1 MKYDEFERIFNK
13 SIFEKSKPDLIKK
26 IATYPERYVGL
37 FRPTKPKSKII
48 QNLLQ
53 SHEIRFGDAFEILI
67 REYLKESGFSVLDNK
82 FSASDGERLE
92 VDQMFTD
99 RNAVFFVEQKIRD
112 DHDSTKKR
120 GQIENFERKTAAICQ
135 KYAGS
140 DIRGFFYF
148 IDASFMKNKRFYT
161 PEIEQLSRDYGVPLH
176 LSYGAEFFSHIGKP
190 DVWEEIL
197 SHLVEW
203 KSTIP
208 ELPEIN
214 FDKDPQAS
222 LDELKSL
229 QPVEYRKLLDNPDLD
244 DLLFVLFPECKT
256 PALLADH
263 FKERHESGNGAI
275 YGKLRDLCANTIHRL
290 KSRAA

>member
-1 MKYDEFERIFNK
+1 MEYDKFERIFNK

-53 SHEIRFGDAFEILI
+53 SHEIRFGDAFEVLI
-67 REYLKESGFSVLDNK
+67 REHLKESGFSVLDNK
-82 FSASDGERLE
+82 FSAADGERLE
-92 VDQMFTD
+92 VDHMFAD
-99 RNAVFFVEQKIRD
+99 RNTVFFVEQKIRD

-135 KYAGS
+135 KYAGA

-148 IDASFMKNKRFYT
+148 IDSSFMKNKRFYA
-161 PEIEQLSRDYGVPLH
+161 PEIERLSRDYGTPLH
-176 LSYGAEFFSHIGKP
+176 LSYGAEFFAHLGKAHA
-190 DVWEEIL
+190 WEEIL
-197 SHLVEW
+197 AHLAKW
-203 KSTIP
+203 KSAIP

-214 FDKDPQAS
+214 FDKDPKAS
-222 LDELKSL
+222 LDEIKAL

-244 DLLFVLFPECKT
+244 DLLCVLFPEGKT
-256 PALLADH
+256 LALLSDH
-263 FKERHESGNGAI
+263 FKARHESGDGVI
-275 YGKLRDLCANTIHRL
+275 YGKLYDLCMNTINRME
-290 KSRAA
+290 SRAV